1 MTQSVHGEL
10 VPIGGGDPIPLVRDV
25 LTIGRRDSCDIPLR
39 YPNVSS
45 VHCRLTF
52 MDGYW
57 WIRDEGSTN
66 GVKVNGVRV
75 QRKVLIPGSEIT
87 IAKKKWKILY
97 ELQAGRQALQEMEDE
112 EEDVMGTSLLE
123 RAGLARP
130 SPSNDEI
137 PDKKYENFDP
147 GEFLLDDEDGPG
159 K

>member
-1 MTQSVHGEL
+1 MSQTVHGEL
-10 VPIGGGDPIPLVRDV
+10 VPVGGGDPIPLVRDV
-25 LTIGRRDSCDIPLR
+25 LTIGRRDSCDIPLQ

-57 WIRDEGSTN
+57 WIRDEGSKN

-75 QRKVLIPGSEIT
+75 TRKVLIPGSEIT
-87 IAKKKWKILY
+87 IAKRKWKIMY
-97 ELQAGRQALQEMEDE
+97 ELQAGRQALQEMEED

-130 SPSNDEI
+130 SPANDEI

-147 GEFLLDDEDGPG
+147 GEFLLDDDDA